1 MPQVSSNSVAQALHA
16 WFRGCPLLRAGAKV
30 GVDYLADTQ
39 AEYAIYATPSP
50 IRTRENVLGEEVPE
64 DVQTLNFVFASRQP
78 YGADTRQN
86 LENQEFYEGVT
97 SWIWQQNEARTLPS
111 IPGGVIR
118 SIVPTL
124 TAFISDAGADT
135 AKYQIQLKITYRRT

>member
-1 MPQVSSNSVAQALHA
+1 MPQVSNNSVAQALHE
-16 WFRGCPLLRAGAKV
+16 WFRGCPLLQTGSKV

-39 AEYAIYATPSP
+39 DQYAIYATPSS

-64 DVQTLNFVFASRQP
+64 DIQTLNFVFASHQP
-78 YGADTRQN
+78 YGADTMQN
-86 LENQEFYEGVT
+86 IQNQEFYEGVV
-97 SWIWQQNEARTLPS
+97 SWIWQQNNARRLPS
-111 IPGGVIR
+111 IPCGTAR

-135 AKYQIQLKITYRRT
+135 ARYQISLKLTYRRA

>member
-39 AEYAIYATPSP
+39 AEYAIYATPSS

-78 YGADTRQN
+78 YGADTQQN

-97 SWIWQQNEARTLPS
+97 SWI
-111 IPGGVIR
+111 
-118 SIVPTL
+118 
-124 TAFISDAGADT
+124 
-135 AKYQIQLKITYRRT
+135 